1 MAIHPPGW
9 GEPAPFFTGLT
20 DGVERYSIEVAAG
33 RWMVL
38 MVFGS
43 LASPAGEAAHARV
56 IERRALFDDRDTLFY
71 GVTVDASDRMD
82 RNLCNSE
89 PGLRYFWDFE
99 HTICHRL
106 GVIKDDFLLP
116 TVFLIDRSFRIAMSA
131 PIEAVDQVLDA
142 LEDARAEE
150 TGAAETPAPVLVA
163 PRIFEPE
170 FCQTLIAYF
179 RSMEAV
185 TSGFAI
191 DVDGRTVTHIAP
203 HLKRRSDVS
212 VADEGLLEEIAERM
226 RLRLLPMVERSFGWR
241 ATYIERFLICRYHSE
256 DQGFFSA
263 HRDNVTIGTAHRKF
277 AVSINLNTGD
287 YEGGEV
293 RFPEFGARLY
303 ALPLG
308 GAAVFA
314 CGLLHEVKP
323 VTAGV
328 RYTLVPFLYDEDGE
342 ATRAAHLSRVDG
354 AVPAA
359 RRVVYDP
366 V

>member
-38 MVFGS
+38 MAFGS
-43 LASPAGEAAHARV
+43 LGNPVCTAAHARV
-56 IERRALFDDRDTLFY
+56 LERRGLFDDRDALFY
-71 GVTVDASDRMD
+71 GVTVDAADRTD
-82 RNLCNSE
+82 RGLCNSA
-89 PGLRYFWDFE
+89 PGLRYFWDFDYE
-99 HTICHRL
+99 ICQRL
-106 GVIKDDFLLP
+106 GVIRNDFLHP
-116 TVFLIDRSFRIAMSA
+116 TVFLIDRSFRIAMTA
-131 PIEAVDQVLDA
+131 PVEAIDQVLDA
-142 LEDARAEE
+142 LEAAREDE
-150 TGAAETPAPVLVA
+150 RHVVEPPAPILVA
-163 PRIFEPE
+163 PRIFEPD
-170 FCQTLIAYF
+170 FCDDLIAYF
-179 RSMEAV
+179 QSMEAV
-185 TSGFAI
+185 ASGFAI
-191 DVDGRTVTHIAP
+191 DVDGRTVTHLAP

-212 VADEGLLEEIAERM
+212 VADAGLLDGIAERM
-226 RLRLLPMVERSFGWR
+226 RLRLLPLVERAFGWR
-241 ATYIERFLICRYHSE
+241 ATFIERFLICRYHSG

-303 ALPLG
+303 SPPVG

-323 VTAGV
+323 VTSGV
-328 RYTLVPFLYDEDGE
+328 RYTLVPFLYDDAGA
-342 ATRAAHLSRVDG
+342 ATRTASLSHVDG
-354 AVPAA
+354 DLPVA
-359 RRVVYDP
+359 RRVADDP
-366 V
+366 R